1 MTGVFFAVHPVWW
14 VAPIAL
20 SSILIALLSGGAVGL
35 LWWIYSGYRAR
46 WFRWAEMSQQRTR
59 YSYHR
64 VDISRDDYA
73 ELMLI
78 EIRRYLT
85 YTYQPQH
92 SWAHIPERIASYTQD
107 ARLIEIVRTLEQ
119 VQYSKQDL
127 TNTEKET
134 LNNELS
140 IKLKIR

>member
-1 MTGVFFAVHPVWW
+1 
-14 VAPIAL
+14 
-20 SSILIALLSGGAVGL
+20 
-35 LWWIYSGYRAR
+35 
-46 WFRWAEMSQQRTR
+46 MSQQRTR